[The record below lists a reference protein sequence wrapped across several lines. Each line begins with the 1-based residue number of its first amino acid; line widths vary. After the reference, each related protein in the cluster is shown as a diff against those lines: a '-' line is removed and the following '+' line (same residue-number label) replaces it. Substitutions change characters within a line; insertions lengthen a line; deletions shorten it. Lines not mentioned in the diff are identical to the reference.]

1 MARTGG
7 GCEAMGRSLRMAGT
21 AEMGS
26 GEAMREGIAAAAR
39 RGRRSGGAASRR
51 ASAASTR
58 EAERSAERRAG
69 RSSEGH
75 DEESANGRSASRRGG
90 ECVAS
95 ARTSTGKV
103 AARSG
108 QDGGVAARKKES
120 LDVGGSAGW
129 RSTWSRTGSGSGA
142 AGRSSGGMCGVVS
155 RWFAS
160 RAASSASV
168 RPDSGAPA
176 PALAA
181 AADARPRI
189 GARHITHATTAPRAA
204 ASPPLPLP
212 ACVRACAPRG
222 GAVRGEATVRD
233 RGQGRMAMLLGRCAA
248 RWLGRVLGSGGRVVQ
263 LGRDPWT
270 LTRVV

>member
-1 MARTGG
+1 
-7 GCEAMGRSLRMAGT
+7 MAGT

-176 PALAA
+176 RPWPPPPTRGRGS
-181 AADARPRI
+181 ARATSRTRPPRR
-189 GARHITHATTAPRAA
+189 ARRL
-204 ASPPLPLP
+204 PPLPLP